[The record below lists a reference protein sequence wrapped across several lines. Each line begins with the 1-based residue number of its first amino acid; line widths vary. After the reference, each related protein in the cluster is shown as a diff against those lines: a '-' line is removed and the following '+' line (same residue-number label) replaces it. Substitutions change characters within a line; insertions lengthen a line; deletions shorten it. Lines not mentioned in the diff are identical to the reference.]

1 VLAAASLGGLVLATG
16 AHAQATAPQN
26 TWAFEPP
33 RDTFS
38 PSALLDLRSLNEKVA
53 GQSGFVRRS
62 ADGNDFVLGNGQPA
76 RFWSIL
82 SFHKNEENPEWSHHA
97 RWLAKRGVNMVRLF
111 GDLFPDENSKLTD
124 IRIRERDNVWRSV
137 AAFKKEGIYTSY
149 MPFWSHVVNSKHLK
163 SWGIP
168 GDEDQSPSGL
178 LFFDKTMQSGYK
190 SWLKQMFTEKNPY
203 TGIRLADDP
212 SLAIIELQNEDSL
225 LFWTAQGIKGQQLR
239 NLEKLYGDFLI
250 KKYGSLEKAS
260 ACLGTGRSGESSE
273 RWRRRHHSGRM
284 GFYITWELTQPQT
297 GYKPSA

>member
-1 VLAAASLGGLVLATG
+1 
-16 AHAQATAPQN
+16 
-26 TWAFEPP
+26 
-33 RDTFS
+33 
-38 PSALLDLRSLNEKVA
+38 VA

-97 RWLAKRGVNMVRLF
+97 RWLAKRGVNLVRLF
-111 GDLFPDENSKLTD
+111 GDLFSDENSKLTD

-149 MPFWSHVVNSKHLK
+149 MPFWSHVVSSKHLK

-190 SWLKQMFTEKNPY
+190 SWLKQMFDTKNPH
-203 TGIRLADDP
+203 TG
-212 SLAIIELQNEDSL
+212 
-225 LFWTAQGIKGQQLR
+225 FV
-239 NLEKLYGDFLI
+239 
-250 KKYGSLEKAS
+250 
-260 ACLGTGRSGESSE
+260 
-273 RWRRRHHSGRM
+273 
-284 GFYITWELTQPQT
+284 
-297 GYKPSA
+297 